1 MNPMVL
7 SKQSML
13 TALAVCLLVAP
24 AEVKAHGGTD
34 EVCAQVAAVY
44 SACGQK
50 FGFDNGL
57 FRFDTALG
65 RKEVSCSD
73 SRSLEFYER
82 IESMDVASLLMIPYV
97 PGVGPLPERRRNHDP
112 GRLHVDDLQASV
124 FGGSREEVRANLV
137 TVEFLGQKIPFQKHL
152 GAAAALERVGK
163 QIMAAAATDPV
174 LAKFITP
181 FTSKKIDLR
190 NYANAWRTVKGT
202 TRLSSHSFA
211 TAIDLLTNVG
221 PMYWLWDVTK
231 SDPER
236 AKQGENGFR
245 DVHFVARAKPIMP
258 QKIVDA
264 FEANGF
270 IWGGK
275 WNHYDTMHFEYR
287 PEFFPGLAISCQ
299 P

>member
-1 MNPMVL
+1 MKKGLHLPNALEAAIAL
-7 SKQSML
+7 S
-13 TALAVCLLVAP
+13 LLVAP
-24 AEVKAHGGTD
+24 GAAMAHGSP
-34 EVCAQVAAVY
+34 EEKCAQAAAAY
-44 SACGQK
+44 SACGER
-50 FGFDNGL
+50 FRFDNGL

-65 RKEVSCSD
+65 QRDVVCSD
-73 SRSLEFYER
+73 GRTLDFYDR

-97 PGVGPLPERRRNHDP
+97 PGVVPLPEKRRNHDP

-124 FGGSREEVRANLV
+124 YGGTREEVRANLV
-137 TVEFLGQKIPFQKHL
+137 PVEFLGQKVPFQKHL
-152 GAAAALERVGK
+152 GAAAALGRVGR
-163 QIMAAAATDPV
+163 QIMAAAANDPV
-174 LAKFITP
+174 LAKFIEP
-181 FTSKKIDLR
+181 FTAKKIDLR
-190 NYANAWRTVKGT
+190 NYAYAWRNVKGT
-202 TRLSSHSFA
+202 NRLSSHSFA

-236 AKQGENGFR
+236 AKRGEEGFR
-245 DVHFVARAKPIMP
+245 DVHFVARGKPIMP

-287 PEFFPGLAISCQ
+287 PEMFPGLKITCQ
-299 P
+299 K